1 MAGPMQE
8 ISAVRRRHHDARGRG
23 SVEHADAGSRLWLV
37 ALGTGYGR
45 LIASLGPID
54 DINDAPGVDPRDAL
68 LDLLADGHAY
78 LQAMDERPGTTVQ
91 TGILD
96 RYGAR

>member
-1 MAGPMQE
+1 MANVMQE
-8 ISAVRRRHHDARGRG
+8 VTAARRRHHDARGKAT
-23 SVEHADAGSRLWLV
+23 VEHADAGSRLWLV

-54 DINDAPGVDPRDAL
+54 DLNDAPGVDPRDAL
-68 LDLLADGHAY
+68 LELLADGHAF
-78 LQAMDERPGTTVQ
+78 LQAMDERPGVAVQ
-91 TGILD
+91 TGILE